1 MSHNVSLFSFEQ
13 FVVIIYADPA
23 GLVQIIFSVDTV
35 FSLAPH
41 SVSGRQLPRS
51 GIQRQRHPQVHQ
63 AYQ

>member
-41 SVSGRQLPRS
+41 SVSGR
-51 GIQRQRHPQVHQ
+51 
-63 AYQ
+63 